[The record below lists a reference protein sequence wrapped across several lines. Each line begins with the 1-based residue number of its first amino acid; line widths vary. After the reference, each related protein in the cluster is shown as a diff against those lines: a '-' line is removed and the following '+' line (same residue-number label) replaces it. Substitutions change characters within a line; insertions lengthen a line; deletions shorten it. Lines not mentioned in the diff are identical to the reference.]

1 MISKMIVENFDGL
14 IDFAS
19 EYKKGSVFFFTICTE
34 KIHEKELTPNNL
46 KNAFE

>member
-19 EYKKGSVFFFTICTE
+19 EYKKGSVFFFTFCTE